1 VLRLVIPILLSPLC
15 IVGQSSPGATVR
27 AVDYL
32 VREVPRWSKENRCF
46 SCHNN
51 GDGARALYVAQ
62 RAGYQVPK
70 SALAD
75 TTRWL
80 LAPVDWDRNRA
91 NPAFSDKK
99 LARIQFAAA
108 LAQAYDAGIVRDRA
122 ALVAAAESLLPYQEA
137 DGSWQIDAG
146 SAVGSP
152 VTYGIALS
160 TYMAHRTIEMAGFTA
175 AAARA
180 RQWLLASKPHS
191 ILDAAALLLAIPA
204 RRDCLDLILGAQTS
218 DGGWGP
224 HPMSA
229 AEPFDTAV
237 VLLALRELNKPDSI
251 ARGRAFLIASQQ
263 PDGGWPETTRPPGGQ
278 SYAQHISTS
287 AWATLAL
294 ILTDPTL
301 PLRNPER

>member
-1 VLRLVIPILLSPLC
+1 
-15 IVGQSSPGATVR
+15 
-27 AVDYL
+27 
-32 VREVPRWSKENRCF
+32 VPRWSKENGCF

-62 RAGYQVPK
+62 RAGYQIPK

-75 TTRWL
+75 TTQWL
-80 LAPVDWDRNRA
+80 LRPAQWDHNRV
-91 NPAFSDKK
+91 NPAFGDKK

-108 LAQAYDAGIVRDRA
+108 LAQSYDAGIVRDRA
-122 ALVAAAESLLPYQEA
+122 ALTGAAESLLPYQES

-152 VTYGIALS
+152 VTYGPALS
-160 TYMAHRTIEMAGFTA
+160 TYMALRTLDMAGLVEA
-175 AAARA
+175 AAKARN
-180 RQWLLASKPHS
+180 WLRGSKPHNT
-191 ILDAAALLLAIPA
+191 LDAAALLLALPG
-204 RRDCLDLILGAQTS
+204 RRDCLEMILRAQSS

-237 VLLALRELNKPDSI
+237 VLLALRELRQPESVT
-251 ARGRAFLIASQQ
+251 RGRTFLISSQQ
-263 PDGGWPETTRPPGGQ
+263 PDGGWPETTRPRGGQ

-287 AWATLAL
+287 AWATMAL
-294 ILTDPTL
+294 VLTDVQ
-301 PLRNPER
+301 N

>member
-1 VLRLVIPILLSPLC
+1 MRTTLRLVIPILLFA
-15 IVGQSSPGATVR
+15 SSPARAQSRATLR
-27 AVDYL
+27 AINYL
-32 VREVPRWSKENRCF
+32 VREVPRWSKENGCF

-62 RAGYQVPK
+62 QAGYRVPK

-80 LAPVDWDRNRA
+80 LAPAGWDHNRA
-91 NPAFSDKK
+91 NPAFGDKK

-108 LAQAYDAGIVRDRA
+108 LAQAYDAGIVHDRA
-122 ALVAAAESLLPYQEA
+122 ALSAAAQSLLPYQEA

-152 VTYGIALS
+152 VTYGAALS
-160 TYMAHRTIEMAGFTA
+160 TYMARRTLEIAGFREP
-175 AAARA
+175 AARA
-180 RQWLLASKPHS
+180 GQWLLASQPHS
-191 ILDAAALLLAIPA
+191 ILDAAALLLALPT
-204 RRDCLDLILGAQTS
+204 RRDCLHLILGAQSS

-229 AEPFDTAV
+229 AEPFDTAL
-237 VLLALRELNKPDSI
+237 VLLALRKLDQPASI

-294 ILTDPTL
+294 VLTDWT
-301 PLRNPER
+301 

>member
-1 VLRLVIPILLSPLC
+1 
-15 IVGQSSPGATVR
+15 
-27 AVDYL
+27 
-32 VREVPRWSKENRCF
+32 VPRWSKENGCF

-62 RAGYQVPK
+62 QTGYRIPK

-80 LAPVDWDRNRA
+80 LAPADWDHNRA
-91 NPAFSDKK
+91 NPASGDKK
-99 LARIQFAAA
+99 LAHIQFAAA
-108 LAQAYDAGIVRDRA
+108 LAQAYEAGFVRDRS
-122 ALVAAAESLLPYQEA
+122 ALIAAAKSVLPYQES

-152 VTYGIALS
+152 VTYGPALS
-160 TYMAHRTIEMAGFTA
+160 TYMARRTLEIAGFTEA
-175 AAARA
+175 AAKA

-191 ILDAAALLLAIPA
+191 ILDAAALLLALPA
-204 RRDCLDLILGAQTS
+204 RRDCLDLILGAQSS

-224 HPMSA
+224 HPTAA

-237 VLLALRELNKPDSI
+237 VLLALRELHKPEAIS
-251 ARGRAFLIASQQ
+251 RGRAFLVASQQ
-263 PDGGWPETTRPPGGQ
+263 PDGSWPETTRPPGGQ

-287 AWATLAL
+287 AWATMAL
-294 ILTDPTL
+294 VLTEPQ
-301 PLRNPER
+301 R

>member
-1 VLRLVIPILLSPLC
+1 MLRLVIPILLLASFPAHA
-15 IVGQSSPGATVR
+15 QPRATLR
-27 AVDYL
+27 AVEYL
-32 VREVPRWSKENRCF
+32 VREVPRWSKENGCF

-51 GDGARALYVAQ
+51 GDAARALYVAEQ
-62 RAGYQVPK
+62 AGYRVPQ

-80 LAPVDWDRNRA
+80 LAPADWDHDRA
-91 NPAFSDKK
+91 SPAFGDKK
-99 LARIQFAAA
+99 LARIQFAGA
-108 LAQAYDAGIVRDRA
+108 LAQAYDAGIVHDRA
-122 ALVAAAESLLPYQEA
+122 ALIAAAESLLRYQEA
-137 DGSWQIDAG
+137 DGSWQVDAG

-152 VTYGIALS
+152 VTYGTALS
-160 TYMAHRTIEMAGFTA
+160 TYMARRTLEIAGLTEP
-175 AAARA
+175 AARA

-191 ILDAAALLLAIPA
+191 SLDAAALLLALPA
-204 RRDCLDLILGAQTS
+204 RRDCLDLIVAAQSS

-224 HPMSA
+224 HAMA
-229 AEPFDTAV
+229 ASESFDTAV
-237 VLLALRELNKPDSI
+237 VLLALRKLTKADAI

-294 ILTDPTL
+294 LLTDPQ
-301 PLRNPER
+301 PL